1 MKSKT
6 GILVSSVS
14 HDEVK
19 LAMERFLKHG
29 GKITKVKDTTQ
40 EILLKQDMG
49 EEDMDYIMSDS
60 GFLDSQSAKDY
71 PSKHS
76 LSKPIGYPQ
85 PDSRSGDSYWRLR
98 KI

>member
-40 EILLKQDMG
+40 
-49 EEDMDYIMSDS
+49 
-60 GFLDSQSAKDY
+60 
-71 PSKHS
+71 
-76 LSKPIGYPQ
+76 
-85 PDSRSGDSYWRLR
+85 
-98 KI
+98 